1 VSLRALVFAAV
12 MCGCVW
18 GPRPQLPGRDEDGG
32 RTGGMAFA
40 DAASADAATMPPTNA
55 PDSAVWGDAVD
66 ASRDV
71 VADRGCVEGDA
82 GDAGDAGDVTDAGD
96 AGDASD
102 AADGGDA
109 LPPCLGEGAA
119 AQRPI
124 GVEPTP

>member
-1 VSLRALVFAAV
+1 MNPRALVSVVV
-12 MCGCVW
+12 MVCGCLF
-18 GPRPQLPGRDEDGG
+18 GSRPALPDRDEDGG

-96 AGDASD
+96 ASD

-109 LPPCLGEGAA
+109 LPPCLGEGAT